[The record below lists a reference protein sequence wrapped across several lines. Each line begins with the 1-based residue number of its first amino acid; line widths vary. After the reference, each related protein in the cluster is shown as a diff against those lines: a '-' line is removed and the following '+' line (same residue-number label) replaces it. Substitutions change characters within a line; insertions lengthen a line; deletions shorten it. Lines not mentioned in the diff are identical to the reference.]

1 MVNAMS
7 IVVISDDMFY
17 SQGLKDYLASQGV
30 NVSVCHNIDDLEY
43 PLQPVLLY
51 IVAIENNSYLLRA
64 CQALNNI
71 KNVLHVFDVMEMS
84 NSSIYT
90 GYISK
95 HVECKSMWASV
106 CRFIKTGYTRKI
118 SFSATDFII
127 MRSIIDD
134 EDRIAT
140 IARRLH
146 MSVKKV
152 HGKKYILMKKLGFSR
167 PHPRN
172 LFFCNALMLL
182 RCKEN
187 KFSSERSEQKN
198 ICFSR

>member
-1 MVNAMS
+1 MS
-7 IVVISDDMFY
+7 IVVISDDVFY
-17 SQGLKDYLASQGV
+17 SLGLKDYLVSRGV
-30 NVSVCHNIDDLEY
+30 DVSICRCIDDLEHV
-43 PLQPVLLY
+43 LDPVLLY
-51 IVAIENNSYLLRA
+51 IVAIENNVFLQRV
-64 CQALNNI
+64 CQALNNV
-71 KNVLHVFDVMEMS
+71 KNVLHVFDVVEMN

-95 HVECKSMWASV
+95 RIECKSMWASI
-106 CRFIKTGYTRKI
+106 CRFIKIGYTRKI
-118 SFSATDFII
+118 SFSATDFLI
-127 MRSIIDD
+127 MNSIIDD

-152 HGKKYILMKKLGFSR
+152 HGKKYILMKKLGFTR

-182 RCKEN
+182 RCNTGSFYRPGKN
-187 KFSSERSEQKN
+187 EQN
-198 ICFSR
+198 NVCFTR